1 MKTKVFK
8 SKFLCLLLAMVMM
21 LGLLPAKFIQA
32 TDANTVDEA
41 TSNESSTSAAEPN
54 SNAAPT
60 PDAAGEPVKVD
71 TPADNAVPVEA
82 PSNFEDRATVNANEI
97 YLDSVNGDD
106 INAGS
111 PDKPVKTFN
120 KALEILAEA
129 GTLNVV
135 NLSESNIS
143 VNKKVTLKFLNDVT
157 MTGTGTGIDLAEGS
171 HLTVADGKKLTMSG
185 YNTAINVK
193 KGAEINDG
201 DYVFKFAENGFAF
214 VTSGNIVGT
223 SKAKLKMNIT
233 NGYFEFNSADSE
245 FKNATMNQKYEGEKW
260 QLYEWNGFK
269 VINSEINLCRLPV
282 YFKGP
287 LYMDNSKFTID
298 GKGVNYQTGAYFENS
313 WTNGTFHFTNNSIFE
328 VKNFNTHWRAKGITF
343 GYGNKVLVENGAKI
357 IVKNNGNGGLNAN
370 EGIATFN
377 GGYIEGD
384 GHSGSLF
391 GAQDNDN
398 TKIVF
403 GADSVVNT
411 PMKADSDNGLGQTGT
426 NYIVTGGSHKV
437 FYAPNYHSGKAIPV
451 NGEENGNE
459 KLTWFKL
466 NDNSV
471 EKLNPINK
479 NGQAYEYSVKNASD
493 DGNKYVWTP
502 AAKVTFKLN
511 NNDASFSD
519 KTTADKILKTIRGY
533 KLDDVAG
540 NTEVGDPTDKNGV
553 NFLGWFYKTASGEE
567 KEFSWDEKLTT
578 DTEAYAKWEA
588 KTVIYHN
595 GQGKNYIASKKKE
608 DTEAEVL
615 AFDEIVKAQADF
627 KVEGK
632 QFTGW
637 TSNPDGTGA
646 EYKAGDKVTFAEGK
660 TQIDLYAKYTDSE
673 YTVKFSA
680 NGGTFSADSVFKQ
693 NKDVFTLEKDANDG
707 DVAVLNKKAKY
718 NDNLFDLLGTLDHNQ
733 LKPDTNA
740 TKTGFV
746 LANPDYFYKNE
757 EAGHGSIRFD
767 DYTSSFFGLTLKGKN
782 PKIIADT
789 TYYLAWK
796 VDSNTETKSVEN
808 ISLDSDMYGADAAKT
823 TKAQPVYKDKEFS
836 LTGAVN
842 VASIKQQ
849 MSGIELIFN
858 KQENDFAKI
867 TLTGAKSTFTAK
879 LTLPNEIEIPKNPQV
894 VANGLGDCFEL
905 GKTEVKGQKV
915 IVTFKLK
922 AGMTNYQ
929 KLKAAVNSTGA
940 AIVAPSLITLTVNG
954 LKLKDFDKLK
964 DGQKLT
970 ATGDV
975 TGNFS
980 AVAKFGDTRK
990 RFSFTWKGK
999 QTKDGKDDAATD
1011 NSIQYTFI
1019 VSKPTELTLGG
1030 DLLVKKGNEAYDTVH
1045 SAPYSVSAGDNLTFE
1060 GKLNVS
1066 SIKDKIK
1073 LLKEEFDKNNN
1084 NSSDTITTK
1093 DIKSEFTATLTLPE
1107 GLTLPETARATLT
1120 DNNLFEIKNGDVKV
1134 EGKKISVKM
1143 TLKKSYTTFSDLFK
1157 DVTSVSDTLDLE
1169 VPNIK
1174 VADTAAGNLTVKGE
1188 VIGTFVGTATAGTK
1202 EKVFNYQWTA
1212 EQTESGKD
1220 CKQAA
1225 NDNKTIQLTLQV
1237 PNCFTLGG
1245 DILIGE
1251 DTGHDALHK
1260 VKNGELLEYT
1270 GRLDV
1275 SSIKNQIKALKDEF
1289 DNNNNNESDT
1299 ITTKGIKSEFTATL
1313 TLPEGLTLPETAR
1326 ATLTDNNLFE
1336 IKNGDVKVEGKKIS
1350 VKMTLKKSYTT
1361 FSALYTDVQS
1371 VPFTLDLKVPNIKVG
1386 LTATGNLTVKGEVVG
1401 TFTGTA
1407 TAGNKTQTFNYRWV
1421 AEQIEAGKDF
1431 AQAKGDDKTIQ
1442 YTVAV
1447 GSSVVIPEPKQK
1459 PEPKPTYE
1467 PSTEPAPLQPKRGQV
1482 VKTGESKANTNTAA
1496 LLVLVIAGLAALCKK
1511 KQLKQDDN
1519 N

>member
-171 HLTVADGKKLTMSG
+171 HLTVADGKNLTMSG

-201 DYVFKFAENGFAF
+201 DYVFEFAENGFAF

-223 SKAKLKMNIT
+223 SKDKLKMNIT

-245 FKNATMNQKYEGEKW
+245 FKNATMNQKYEGKKW

-437 FYAPNYHSGKAIPV
+437 FYSPNYHSGKAIPV

-540 NTEVGDPTDKNGV
+540 NTKVGDPTDKNGV

-646 EYKAGDKVTFAEGK
+646 EYKAGDKVTFTEGK

-733 LKPDTNA
+733 LKPDTKA
-740 TKTGFV
+740 TMTGFV

-757 EAGHGSIRFD
+757 EAGHGGIRFD

-940 AIVAPSLITLTVNG
+940 ATVAPSLITLTVNG

-1073 LLKEEFDKNNN
+1073 VLKDEFDNDNN

-1120 DNNLFEIKNGDVKV
+1120 DNNLFEIKNV
-1134 EGKKISVKM
+1134 
-1143 TLKKSYTTFSDLFK
+1143 
-1157 DVTSVSDTLDLE
+1157 
-1169 VPNIK
+1169 
-1174 VADTAAGNLTVKGE
+1174 
-1188 VIGTFVGTATAGTK
+1188 
-1202 EKVFNYQWTA
+1202 
-1212 EQTESGKD
+1212 
-1220 CKQAA
+1220 
-1225 NDNKTIQLTLQV
+1225 
-1237 PNCFTLGG
+1237 
-1245 DILIGE
+1245 
-1251 DTGHDALHK
+1251 
-1260 VKNGELLEYT
+1260 
-1270 GRLDV
+1270 
-1275 SSIKNQIKALKDEF
+1275 
-1289 DNNNNNESDT
+1289 
-1299 ITTKGIKSEFTATL
+1299 
-1313 TLPEGLTLPETAR
+1313 
-1326 ATLTDNNLFE
+1326 
-1336 IKNGDVKVEGKKIS
+1336 DVKVEGKKIS

-1407 TAGNKTQTFNYRWV
+1407 TVGNKTQTFNYRWV

-1467 PSTEPAPLQPKRGQV
+1467 PSSEPAPLQPKRGQV